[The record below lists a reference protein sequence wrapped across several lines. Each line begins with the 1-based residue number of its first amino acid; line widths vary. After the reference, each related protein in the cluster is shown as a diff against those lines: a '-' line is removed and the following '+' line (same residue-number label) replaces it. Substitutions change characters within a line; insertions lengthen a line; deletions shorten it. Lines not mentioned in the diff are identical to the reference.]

1 MIPQR
6 CNIEYIILNLKYLIM
21 LMSRDIIKIKKL
33 IGLF

>member
-1 MIPQR
+1 
-6 CNIEYIILNLKYLIM
+6 M

>member
-6 CNIEYIILNLKYLIM
+6 CNIESIILNLKYLIM

>member
-6 CNIEYIILNLKYLIM
+6 CNIESIIFNLNYLRM
-21 LMSRDIIKIKKL
+21 LMSREIIKIKKL